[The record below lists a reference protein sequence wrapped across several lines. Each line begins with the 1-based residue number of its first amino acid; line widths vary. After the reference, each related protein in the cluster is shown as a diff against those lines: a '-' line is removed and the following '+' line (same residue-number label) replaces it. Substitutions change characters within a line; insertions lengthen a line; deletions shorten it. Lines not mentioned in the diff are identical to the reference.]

1 MKKTI
6 TAINAQIAHLKSEIF
21 VNEMSDFLTFEQ
33 ERFISNC
40 HREIKSLKDEIRVNY
55 PEWQRKADAVEKL
68 VYETCWNSE
77 FRRWN
82 YFEKHFTDL
91 IMLYANGEFDTFED
105 FVNML
110 VMIFDISYELVNHY
124 TQEVLNLED
133 VEETATIWIIKPT
146 QNRRFCNQYTIEL
159 M

>member
-6 TAINAQIAHLKSEIF
+6 TAINTRIAHLKSEIF
-21 VNEMSDFLTFEQ
+21 INEMSDFLTFEQ
-33 ERFISNC
+33 ERIISNC
-40 HREIKSLKDEIRVNY
+40 HREIKALKDEIRANY
-55 PEWQRKADAVEKL
+55 PEWQRKVDAVEKL
-68 VYETCWNSE
+68 VYETCWHSE

-82 YFEKHFTDL
+82 YFEKHFADL

-110 VMIFDISYELVNHY
+110 VMIFDISYELINHY
-124 TQEVLNLED
+124 TQETLNLED
-133 VEETATIWIIKPT
+133 VEDTATIWIIKPT